1 MNRASTNPVKSH
13 SLAEQAHHLL
23 ETQIVTLQIAPGTLL
38 TEKDLARI
46 TGIGRT
52 PVREAIQHLASSGL
66 LQVLPRKGL
75 MVTAVAPGSMQHL
88 LEARRPLENLIVYR
102 AALNA
107 RDEQRSGLSAIAR
120 SLTISYDRFE
130 DFVRLD
136 YELNH
141 LLDTCSG
148 NPYATSAVLPLRS
161 HCRRF
166 WYFYR
171 DRMQISDSI
180 SALSKMARLVARR
193 EFKGAQKASDS
204 IIAVLER
211 MVTKVDRLK

>member
-1 MNRASTNPVKSH
+1 MNDASEITATPP
-13 SLAEQAHHLL
+13 SLAEQAYSLL
-23 ETQIVTLQIAPGTLL
+23 EERLVTLALPPGSMISEGNLI
-38 TEKDLARI
+38 EM
-46 TGIGRT
+46 TGLGRT
-52 PVREAIQHLASSGL
+52 PVREALQRLA
-66 LQVLPRKGL
+66 QQDFFKVMPRKGL
-75 MVTAVAPGSMQHL
+75 MVTPIAPGNLQHI

-102 AALNA
+102 ASLNA
-107 RDEQRSGLSAIAR
+107 KDEQRSGFSAIAR
-120 SLTISYDRFE
+120 SLTISYDCWE

-136 YELNH
+136 YELNG
-141 LLDTCSG
+141 LLDACSG
-148 NPYATSAVLPLRS
+148 NPYATTAVLPMRS

-193 EFKGAQKASDS
+193 DFKGAQKASDS

-211 MVTKVDRLK
+211 MVTSIDHLM